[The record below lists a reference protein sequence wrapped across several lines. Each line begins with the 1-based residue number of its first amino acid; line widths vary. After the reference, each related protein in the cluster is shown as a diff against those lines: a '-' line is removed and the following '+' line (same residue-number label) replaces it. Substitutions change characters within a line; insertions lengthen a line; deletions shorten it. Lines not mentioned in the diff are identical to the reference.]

1 MSHHGGARRGR
12 GAPLAL
18 ALAALVACACGER
31 AARPHATTAGIPDPA
46 REEMARAL
54 EPRVPAR
61 LRPLL
66 RDSLRI
72 TLTPSTLIP
81 AFRYHWGS
89 WTPPGADTAL
99 RALAVT
105 AGGEAAAVRDA
116 HEWSNA
122 IGRVG
127 WSPSSFHQAA
137 FACAEAARAAG
148 SGPRPEAALYLNPR
162 SLRGWTIGDAAAAR
176 RLRSPVVTHVGGAW
190 NRWRAQVW
198 MAEPGRAVRYR
209 CLFTPHVGRRGPL
222 VELVPTD
229 SIAGVGLPPADR

>member
-1 MSHHGGARRGR
+1 VSPPFRRR
-12 GAPLAL
+12 TAPLAL

-31 AARPHATTAGIPDPA
+31 AGPRPHATTAGLPDLA

-54 EPRVPAR
+54 EPRLPPR
-61 LRPLL
+61 LWPML
-66 RDSLRI
+66 RDSLRVVI
-72 TLTPSTLIP
+72 TPSTLIP
-81 AFRYHWGS
+81 AFHYHWGT
-89 WTPPGADTAL
+89 WRPPGADTAY
-99 RALAVT
+99 RALAVI

-122 IGRVG
+122 VGRVG

-148 SGPRPEAALYLNPR
+148 GAPRREAALYLNPR
-162 SLRGWTIGDAAAAR
+162 SLRGWAVRDTAAAR
-176 RLRSPVVTHVGGAW
+176 RLRSPVVTHVGAVW
-190 NRWRAQVW
+190 NRWRAEVW

-222 VELVPTD
+222 VELARTD
-229 SIAGVGLPPADR
+229 SLPGVGLPPHDD